1 MTTQSVAIPKVRRP
15 WMPSRTVLGVLAMV
29 VIGYVVLAIPSGALA
44 TEQFVNALT
53 IGALYALIALGYT
66 MVYGIIELINFAH
79 GEIFMSGSFVALIA
93 MKSLG
98 LTDTIHDPV
107 LLIGALA
114 VIFVISMLAM
124 GVLGVVIERFAYRPL
139 RNAPRLAPLIT
150 AIGVSFIL
158 QNIVFVGYSNSVVT
172 TPKLIPFE
180 EIQIGPFSVRMVNL
194 FVIVL
199 ALGLMAALHLF
210 TTRTQLG
217 TAMRSTAMDREA
229 AQLMGVDINRAI
241 AITFF
246 IGAALAGAAGVVQT
260 QYLGSTVF
268 NIGFRAGLF
277 AFTAAVLGGIGNIAG
292 AALGGFVI
300 GFLEVASSAYGYG
313 RWSEA
318 VVFTT
323 LILVLIFRPNGLL
336 GQQTAERA

>member
-1 MTTQSVAIPKVRRP
+1 MTAEGVAIPTPRRWP
-15 WMPSRTVLGVLAMV
+15 VPSRTALGILAMAVLGYIIV
-29 VIGYVVLAIPSGALA
+29 ALPA
-44 TEQFVNALT
+44 PAQGTEQFVNALT

-79 GEIFMSGSFVALIA
+79 GDIFMVGSFVALIV
-93 MKSLG
+93 MKQLG
-98 LTDTIHDPV
+98 FNETIHDPV
-107 LLIGALA
+107 TLSGVLLIVFA
-114 VIFVISMLAM
+114 ISML
-124 GVLGVVIERFAYRPL
+124 GVGVIGVVIERFAYRPL

-172 TPKLIPFE
+172 TPKLIPFDV
-180 EIQIGPFSVRMVNL
+180 IHIGPLSIRVINL
-194 FVIVL
+194 FVITVAV
-199 ALGLMAALHLF
+199 ALIVALHIF
-210 TTRTQLG
+210 TTRTRLG

-229 AQLMGVDINRAI
+229 AALMGVDINRAI

-246 IGAALAGAAGVVQT
+246 LGAALAGAAGVVQT
-260 QYLGSTVF
+260 QYLGTTVF

-277 AFTAAVLGGIGNIAG
+277 AFTAAVLGGIGNTTG

-300 GFLEVASSAYGYG
+300 GFLEVASAAYGFG